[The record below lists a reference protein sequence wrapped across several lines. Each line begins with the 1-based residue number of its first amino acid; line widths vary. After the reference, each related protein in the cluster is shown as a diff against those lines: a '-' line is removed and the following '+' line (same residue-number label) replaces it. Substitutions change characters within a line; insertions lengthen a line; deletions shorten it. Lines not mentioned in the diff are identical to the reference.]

1 MKRLQQLSKV
11 KSWHCSASRNRIM
24 CFFVIRNLDKG
35 VMNTKK
41 ILLGAFV
48 VLIGLGL
55 SSFTDK
61 DDDRNFQVAKNLD
74 IFNAIFKELD
84 LFYVDI
90 INPE

>member
-1 MKRLQQLSKV
+1 MKR
-11 KSWHCSASRNRIM
+11 
-24 CFFVIRNLDKG
+24 
-35 VMNTKK
+35 

-61 DDDRNFQVAKNLD
+61 GDDRNFQVAKNLD

-84 LFYVDI
+84 LFYVDT
-90 INPE
+90 INPEKMIQNGVNGMLALTDPYTRLEILYFR

>member
-1 MKRLQQLSKV
+1 
-11 KSWHCSASRNRIM
+11 
-24 CFFVIRNLDKG
+24 
-35 VMNTKK
+35 MNTKK

-74 IFNAIFKELD
+74 IFNAGNEQPEGDDYREIWR
-84 LFYVDI
+84 YRGS
-90 INPE
+90 NPLL

>member
-1 MKRLQQLSKV
+1 
-11 KSWHCSASRNRIM
+11 
-24 CFFVIRNLDKG
+24 
-35 VMNTKK
+35 MNTKK

-74 IFNAIFKELD
+74 IEEFGYFQCD
-84 LFYVDI
+84 LQGT
-90 INPE
+90 

>member
-1 MKRLQQLSKV
+1 
-11 KSWHCSASRNRIM
+11 
-24 CFFVIRNLDKG
+24 
-35 VMNTKK
+35 MNTKK

-84 LFYVDI
+84 LFSRNLTCFMLI
-90 INPE
+90 PSILKR

>member
-1 MKRLQQLSKV
+1 
-11 KSWHCSASRNRIM
+11 
-24 CFFVIRNLDKG
+24 
-35 VMNTKK
+35 MNTKK

-74 IFNAIFKELD
+74 IFNAICWL
-84 LFYVDI
+84 
-90 INPE
+90 